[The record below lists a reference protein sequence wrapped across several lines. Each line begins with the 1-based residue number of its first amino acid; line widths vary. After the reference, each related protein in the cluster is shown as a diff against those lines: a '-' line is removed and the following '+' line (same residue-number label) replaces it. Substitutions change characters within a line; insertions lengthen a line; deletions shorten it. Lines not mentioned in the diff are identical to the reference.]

1 MTDPTRPLSTAHAD
15 RQVGAERTLIVV
27 RHGLTEWARD
37 GRHTGST
44 DIALLPSGEA
54 DARALRPGLARF
66 NFGLVLTSPRMRARQ
81 TAALAGFPD
90 AVVDDDLVE
99 WNYGDDEGITSDAI
113 RAARP
118 GWDMWTHGFSGD
130 AETLDQVTVRADRV
144 IARVLAAPGDVLAFA
159 HAHFLRVLV
168 ARWIE
173 QPGILAQRFTVE
185 PASTSHLGWKDHRQ
199 VIHRWNDHVD

>member
-1 MTDPTRPLSTAHAD
+1 MTGRENSLF
-15 RQVGAERTLIVV
+15 VV

-37 GRHTGST
+37 GKHTSYT
-44 DIALLPSGEA
+44 DIPLLPRGED
-54 DARALRPGLARF
+54 DAFTLDR
-66 NFGLVLTSPRMRARQ
+66 VLKHRDFAVVITSPRRRARH
-81 TAALAGFPD
+81 TAELAGYPD

-99 WNYGDDEGITSDAI
+99 WNYGDDEGLTSDEI

-118 GWDMWTHGFSGD
+118 GWDMWHDGFAGP
-130 AETLDQVTVRADRV
+130 AETLDQVVARADSV
-144 IARVLAAPGDVLAFA
+144 IAHALIAPGHTLAFA

-173 QPGILAQRFTVE
+173 QPGVMAQRFTVD
-185 PASTSHLGWKDHRQ
+185 PASTSELGWKDHRR